1 METSL
6 HHHHP
11 FINLLYYGCV
21 GVLLMVFLHPIFL
34 LTAILLLAMV
44 NLLHGNK
51 EKLKKSFPYF
61 IFMGLMVIVL
71 NPIFVRKGATILFY
85 FRNNPVTLE
94 AIVYG
99 MVMAFML
106 ISILVL
112 FLSFNHVINS
122 RKFMF
127 LFSKVWPQLA
137 LLLMLTIRFVPLF
150 IRRWRELYEVQK
162 VRNHS
167 ISQGSIRMRASAGML
182 YMQKLLTWSLE
193 EALQSAESMKARG
206 FGLSKKRTAYQAFQ
220 MTRRDWGMVVL
231 LGVLTV
237 IGIVGA
243 KQKHG
248 VLPIYPQL
256 GSFSFSSTDWL
267 YYGVFFLLVSFPL
280 ILEGGEQIR
289 WHLSK

>member
-51 EKLKKSFPYF
+51 EKLKKSCPYF

-220 MTRRDWGMVVL
+220 MTRRDWGMVMQL
-231 LGVLTV
+231 SLLTV

-256 GSFSFSSTDWL
+256 GSFGFSSIDWL

>member
-220 MTRRDWGMVVL
+220 MTRRDWGMVML
-231 LGVLTV
+231 LSLLTV

-256 GSFSFSSTDWL
+256 GSFGFSSIDWL